1 MTYFF
6 DGKAFAEKKKAEL
19 EKRVEKL
26 RGKKVVPTLASI
38 LVGPNK
44 SSLFYTN
51 LKKKFAESVG
61 CKLIVF
67 EFDSRVTKESILQKI
82 DELNKDKDIDGV
94 MVQLP
99 LPPNFSAL
107 GREEVINSIVREKD
121 VDGLRE
127 DSIYLTPVVKAVLL
141 VLKEASSYIVRLP
154 LKDSPL
160 KVMVAGSE
168 GFEGRKIFNVLSEMG
183 YEVVGVDRKGR
194 AKLKDILKEAVLVI
208 SATGSKGIIKASEIS
223 DSAVLIDIGYPFGDI
238 EKEAYSRASFV
249 SPVPGGVG
257 PLTIYFL
264 MENLVE
270 SASSRV

>member
-1 MTYFF
+1 MAYFF

-107 GREEVINSIVREKD
+107 DREEIINSIVREKD

-127 DSIYLTPVVKAVLL
+127 DSIYLTPVVKAVLQ

>member
-1 MTYFF
+1 MTYIF
-6 DGKAFAEKKKAEL
+6 DGKAFVEKKKIEL
-19 EKRVEKL
+19 EERVRKL
-26 RGKKVVPTLASI
+26 RGKKIIPTLASI
-38 LVGPNK
+38 LVGSNK

-67 EFDSRVTKESILQKI
+67 EFDTRVFKESILQKI
-82 DELNKDKDIDGV
+82 EELNKDKNIDGV

-99 LPPNFSAL
+99 LPLNFSVL
-107 GREEVINSIVREKD
+107 DRKEIINSIVKEKD

-127 DSIYLTPVVKAVLL
+127 DSIYLTPVVKAVLQ

-154 LKDSPL
+154 LK
-160 KVMVAGSE
+160 VIVVGSE
-168 GFEGRKIFNVLSEMG
+168 GFEGRKISKVLSEMG
-183 YEVVGVDRKGR
+183 YEVKGVDK
-194 AKLKDILKEAVLVI
+194 KNFLESKDLLKEADIVV
-208 SATGSKGIIKASEIS
+208 SVTGCKDIVKAS
-223 DSAVLIDIGYPFGDI
+223 DIADGAILVDVGYPLGDI
-238 EKEAYSRASFV
+238 EKEAYSKASFV

-270 SASSRV
+270 SAFSRV

>member
-6 DGKAFAEKKKAEL
+6 DGKVFVEKKKAEL
-19 EKRVEKL
+19 EKRVGKL
-26 RGKKVVPTLASI
+26 RDKKIIPTLASI

-67 EFDSRVTKESILQKI
+67 EFDAGVSKESILQKI

-107 GREEVINSIVREKD
+107 DREEIINSIVKEKD

-127 DSIYLTPVVKAVLL
+127 DSIYLTPVVKAVLQ

-160 KVMVAGSE
+160 KVMVVGSE
-168 GFEGRKIFNVLSEMG
+168 GFEGKKIFSVLSEMG
-183 YEVVGVDRKGR
+183 YDVKGVDKKDHSR
-194 AKLKDILKEAVLVI
+194 LKDFLKEATIVI
-208 SATGSKGIIKASEIS
+208 SATGCKGIIKASHIKNGTI
-223 DSAVLIDIGYPFGDI
+223 LIDIGYPFGDI
-238 EKEAYSRASFV
+238 ENEAYKKVSFV
-249 SPVPGGVG
+249 SPVPGGIG

-264 MENLVE
+264 VENLVE
-270 SASSRV
+270 SAFSRV